1 MRPHWR
7 EIGLVLHPHRFD
19 AHGAAAHGTR
29 PGRNASTPASTCS
42 GTARPAWVRR
52 RGPVCGPG
60 AAVSASGALRER
72 RRLPLGRAARRLQ
85 LLLELAALAFLALP
99 LVLEPL
105 NLALEL
111 LALAP

>member
-1 MRPHWR
+1 M
-7 EIGLVLHPHRFD
+7 L
-19 AHGAAAHGTR
+19 
-29 PGRNASTPASTCS
+29 

-52 RGPVCGPG
+52 RGPVCSPG

-72 RRLPLGRAARRLQ
+72 RCLPLSRAAHRLQ

-111 LALAP
+111 LALAS